1 MTEIT
6 VRDFVDVL
14 CLKNQLINVEK
25 EKLLEVYKDYE
36 NYITFVSTVLNMIET
51 EDSPLLLYRDSFVK
65 KIEDVV
71 QIYKDSARSSK
82 VRRAANDVVRYLNH
96 IKSYSTIDRKLLKEA
111 YKSYNEGVRKTNFLD
126 ERDFLYAVGYDAAV
140 YAALVEDNMDLIT
153 QDDMFLSSVNY
164 LLEKIPTIFDNKDVQ
179 ERTLSKLEELERGW
193 NPFNIRIRKY
203 SKITRENYQKIKT
216 KEE

>member
-1 MTEIT
+1 
-6 VRDFVDVL
+6 
-14 CLKNQLINVEK
+14 
-25 EKLLEVYKDYE
+25 
-36 NYITFVSTVLNMIET
+36 MIET

-65 KIEDVV
+65 KIEGVV
-71 QIYKDSARSSK
+71 QLYKDSARSSK
-82 VRRAANDVVRYLNH
+82 VRKAANDVVRYLNH

-111 YKSYNEGVRKTNFLD
+111 YKSYNEGVRKTNFVD

-140 YAALVEDNMDLIT
+140 YAALVEDNMNLIT

-164 LLEKIPTIFDNKDVQ
+164 LLETAPIIFDNRDVQ

-216 KEE
+216 KGE

>member
-1 MTEIT
+1 MAEIT

-14 CLKNQLINVEK
+14 CLKNQLVNVEK

-36 NYITFVSTVLNMIET
+36 NYITFISAVLIMIET

>member
-1 MTEIT
+1 MAEIT

-14 CLKNQLINVEK
+14 CLKNQLVNVEK

-36 NYITFVSTVLNMIET
+36 NYITFISAVLIMIET

-164 LLEKIPTIFDNKDVQ
+164 LLEKIPTIFDNEDVQ